1 MPIPFFKK
9 NQPFLDQFSSDR
21 MNELSRAAANGVV
34 SVSGAIKM
42 VRQSDG
48 VALHVPPQIQ
58 PNPTPFQI
66 YGPYLD
72 GSDWKI
78 GIYPGTVNGITPV
91 VGTATGSGGS
101 ALTASSR
108 LTLATGDDNVVLGIK
123 TNLETR
129 EITRLTVETIDDMTP
144 VVDTGA
150 RTRIAY
156 IPIALLAEVVTPSTS
171 WSLANQIA
179 TTNLNYATFGTADFT
194 WRT

>member
-1 MPIPFFKK
+1 
-9 NQPFLDQFSSDR
+9 
-21 MNELSRAAANGVV
+21 MNDLANATRNGVV
-34 SVSGAIKM
+34 AVSGAIKM
-42 VRQSDG
+42 IRQGDG

-58 PNPTPFQI
+58 PSPTPFQI
-66 YGPYLD
+66 YGPYKD

-91 VGTATGSGGS
+91 VGAVTGSGGTT
-101 ALTASSR
+101 LTAASR
-108 LTLATGDDNVVLGIK
+108 ITLATGEDMVVLGVK

-129 EITRLTVETIDDMTP
+129 AITRLTVEVLEDSALDP

-156 IPIALLAEVVTPSTS
+156 IPIALLTEVVTPSTS
-171 WSLANQIA
+171 WSLTNQIA
-179 TTNLNYATFGTADFT
+179 ETNLNYATFGTSDFT